1 MKGDRLGLAVRL
13 PLTLHDISPFTLSLC
28 RCRTDSPG
36 MSPAVAM
43 ATIPSADQFTGCLL
57 GLALGDALGA
67 PVEAFPPDDARRYV
81 ERLSEK
87 AVPDLPVGGRAF
99 GQVTDDTQLAR
110 ELLLSIDQCGHF
122 DPALFARRL
131 LDFVGAG
138 RLVGGG
144 PATFGAAKQLA
155 LGMAWHEAG
164 MPAPYAGNG
173 AAMRAGPLGLIF
185 ARDPRALTRAAVDQA
200 RVTHH
205 DSRAIAGAVA
215 EAWAVAIGSRREA
228 IKPDLFLRE
237 ISTAVEPVDLGFAR
251 TVLEIQE
258 WMELPPDKAV
268 TGLEAQG
275 LEPEALTGR
284 HGISSF
290 VVSSVCWTLYAFLR
304 SPDCYW
310 DAIRVAIQVGG
321 DTDTL
326 GAMTGA
332 ISGAR
337 LGIVGLPSVL
347 VQKLTDGGNWSSD
360 QLAELARRIHQLA
373 GTGTLGSYQ

>member
-1 MKGDRLGLAVRL
+1 M
-13 PLTLHDISPFTLSLC
+13 C
-28 RCRTDSPG
+28 
-36 MSPAVAM
+36 PAVAM

-81 ERLSEK
+81 AGLTEK
-87 AVPDLPVGGRAF
+87 AVPDLPVGGRVF
-99 GQVTDDTQLAR
+99 GQVTDDTQLTR
-110 ELLLSIDQCGHF
+110 ELLLSISERGHF

-131 LDFVGAG
+131 LDFVASG

-144 PATFGAAKQLA
+144 PATLAAAKHLA
-155 LGMAWHEAG
+155 LGMPWHEAG

-185 ARDPRALTRAAVDQA
+185 ARDPRGLTRAAVDQA

-215 EAWAVAIGSRREA
+215 IAWAVAIASRREP
-228 IKPDLFLRE
+228 IKSATFLEE
-237 ISTAVEPVDLGFAR
+237 ISNAIEPLDAGFAR
-251 TVLEIQE
+251 TVLESQE
-258 WMELPPDKAV
+258 WMNLSAEKAIK
-268 TGLEAQG
+268 GLENQG

-290 VVSSVCWTLYAFLR
+290 VVSSVCWSLYAFLQ
-304 SPDCYW
+304 SPDRFW
-310 DAIRVAIQVGG
+310 DAIRVAIRVGG

-326 GAMTGA
+326 GAVTGA
-332 ISGAR
+332 ISGGR
-337 LGIVGLPSVL
+337 LGTAALPQAL
-347 VQKLTDGGNWSSD
+347 LPRITDAGTWPSD
-360 QLAELARRIHQLA
+360 QLAELARRIHQLV
-373 GTGTLGSYQ
+373 GTGTLGHYE